1 MAEGSLEG
9 VALSGRDQLCL
20 GERPGI
26 GSLVRGAWGPPL
38 TTSRPADTTAMT
50 YRRGTTA
57 WPGAAR
63 GMAISLL
70 LLP

>member
-1 MAEGSLEG
+1 MTERSLEG

-26 GSLVRGAWGPPL
+26 GSLVRGTWGLPL

-50 YRRGTTA
+50 HRRGTTA
-57 WPGAAR
+57 WTDAAR
-63 GMAISLL
+63 GMTTSLL